1 MRKPYIVGVLC
12 YGLVPATV
20 DLLNRLADRLS
31 KDKVQLKAFPLVKK
45 DIRTSTINFTY
56 RPPSFQGRYWVIKN
70 KVPDRQLLTVQFLT
84 ITNLI
89 RESDVIVLLG
99 IQSIPA
105 IVAAVWGRSL
115 AKPILAITQMVPPA
129 MERLRPW
136 YIRLAK
142 RFVLKLSQLYI
153 VQTEATRQTLKEV
166 YGIHDKYMIY
176 APFDGG
182 GKLFKELV
190 EQRSP
195 IDKNKIRAQ
204 FSVPPDAL
212 VFVFVGTLLYLKG
225 VDILLDAFAK
235 LSSSLH
241 NSYLWIVGPDGGQFN
256 LLCRQAERLGVS
268 ERVIFIGEK
277 PLEELIEIY
286 AASDVLVLPTRKD
299 VWPKVLVEAALMG
312 LPLITTTATGAANS
326 LVKDGLSGF
335 VVPVNDTDALAN
347 AMLRLSD
354 AKIRAKMGLHSR
366 EIVEKF
372 IQPELEAD
380 QIYRTILRLLKT
392 RS

>member
-1 MRKPYIVGVLC
+1 MRKPYTVGVLC

-45 DIRTSTINFTY
+45 DVWTPTINFTY
-56 RPPSFQGRYWVIKN
+56 RSSSFKGRYWVIRS
-70 KVPDRQLLTVQFLT
+70 KVPDCQLLTIQLPT
-84 ITNLI
+84 IVHLVK
-89 RESDVIVLLG
+89 ESDVVTLLG
-99 IQSIPA
+99 IQSVPA
-105 IVAAVWGRSL
+105 IL
-115 AKPILAITQMVPPA
+115 ATILARLLRKPVLTITRMVPP
-129 MERLRPW
+129 MIERLRPW
-136 YIRLAK
+136 YIRFAK
-142 RFVLKLSQLYI
+142 RFILKLSQLHI

-190 EQRSP
+190 EQKSP

-204 FSVPPDAL
+204 FGVPPDAL

-235 LSSSLH
+235 VRSSLP
-241 NSYLWIVGPDGGQFN
+241 NSYLWIVGPDGGELNSLYTQTK
-256 LLCRQAERLGVS
+256 RLGVS
-268 ERVIFIGEK
+268 ERVIFISERQPK
-277 PLEELIEIY
+277 ELVELY
-286 AASDVLVLPTRKD
+286 AASDIFILPTRKD
-299 VWPKVLVEAALMG
+299 VWGKVLVEAALLG

-326 LVKDGLSGF
+326 LVKDGHNGF

-354 AKIRAKMGLHSR
+354 AKIRTKMGLHSR
-366 EIVEKF
+366 EIVEEF